1 MHAAAP
7 VQRRFVGFPRPAFEL
22 LAQLAAN
29 NNRAWFAA
37 HRPAL
42 EALVVR
48 PALDL
53 VVDLGPLLRRQV
65 SQALRAE
72 PRVGGS
78 ILRLHHDA
86 RYVRANPFRTHVEL
100 WFWEGRGPSH
110 RHPGFFVRLT
120 ADQLVL
126 GAGITSFPSGGM
138 LDRYRAAVD
147 EPLAGRNL
155 AGIVHRLRRNGW
167 GLEGPALRRV
177 PAPYPPDHER
187 GDLLRR
193 TGLRV
198 ARAERL
204 PEAVH
209 GPGLAQLIASG
220 LARVS
225 PFHRWLTEIDE

>member
-1 MHAAAP
+1 MHAVAA
-7 VQRRFVGFPRPAFEL
+7 VKSRFVGFPRPAFEL
-22 LAQLAAN
+22 LAQLAEN

-65 SQALRAE
+65 SQAIRAE

-78 ILRLHHDA
+78 ILRLRHDA
-86 RYVRANPFRTHVEL
+86 RYAREDPFRTHVEL

-110 RHPGFFVRLT
+110 QHPGFFVRLT

-126 GAGITSFPSGGM
+126 GAGITSFPAGM
-138 LDRYRAAVD
+138 LERYRAAVD
-147 EPLAGRNL
+147 EPHAGRNL
-155 AGIVHRLRRNGW
+155 AGIVHRLERGGW
-167 GLEGPALRRV
+167 AVEGHWRRRV
-177 PAPYPPDHER
+177 PAPYPPNHER
-187 GDLLRR
+187 ADLLRR

-209 GPGLAQLIASG
+209 GPGLAPLIASG

-225 PFHRWLTEIDE
+225 QFHRWLAEIDE